1 MACLKVNWH
10 RYPPQKIHNHHRSIK
25 INAKLEVLQDWLAYG
40 IESLEKFNCYNQ
52 CVDNGE
58 LKTFCGTVAR
68 NPALTLLEYSDWRK
82 VPLEKKDE
90 LWTMVKVIPIL

>member
-1 MACLKVNWH
+1 MNTDEVNDGEYQ
-10 RYPPQKIHNHHRSIK
+10 RKTRGPTR
-25 INAKLEVLQDWLAYG
+25 LARIWNRVPG
-40 IESLEKFNCYNQ
+40 DELPEKFNCYNQ